1 MIRLFLWFCTLVGFL
16 VVWIAGAFY
25 TQNLWLIP
33 LISNRIE
40 PFGVKFQ
47 AQEVRWLPE
56 WPLRVHAR
64 QIVVSYL
71 DGNEPKDLLRGPE
84 LSIEMEGVPWSSGAW
99 QIRRVVGSFDEICWA
114 PHRVVLETGSA
125 SDEGN
130 ALSSPGRAAVKEK
143 GKREANPFSLLEYQF
158 QLTRLVVY
166 SSKPG
171 IPPAIYLLNLK
182 TPTVRGPF
190 VEWGEIQKGIFPSS
204 VQLSR

>member
-16 VVWIAGAFY
+16 VVWIIGAFY

-56 WPLRVHAR
+56 WPLRVRAR

-71 DGNEPKDLLRGPE
+71 DGREPKDLLRGPE
-84 LSIEMEGVPWSSGAW
+84 LMIEMEGVPWASGAW
-99 QIRRVVGSFDEICWA
+99 QIRRVEGNLDEICWA
-114 PHRVVLETGSA
+114 PYRVNLEVEVAGEENNT
-125 SDEGN
+125 
-130 ALSSPGRAAVKEK
+130 SPSHKKISGTE
-143 GKREANPFSLLEYQF
+143 KREPNRFSLLEYQF

-171 IPPAIYLLNLK
+171 VQPAIYLLNLK
-182 TPTVRGPF
+182 TPIVRGPF
-190 VEWGEIQKGIFPSS
+190 AEWSEIQKGIFPSS
-204 VQLSR
+204 VQLTR